1 MHEITT
7 ENLVLTARVAMVSQ
21 LGILYSLLL
30 LEYFFM
36 VQNQATSIQNPHIN
50 LVKQESLFLFFFF
63 FFIWRNRVTQK
74 LREWQCLGSN
84 PELLSYVPQS
94 VAAV

>member
-30 LEYFFM
+30 LEYFSM

-50 LVKQESLFLFFFF
+50 LVKQESLFLFY
-63 FFIWRNRVTQK
+63 IWINRVTQK

-84 PELLSYVPQS
+84 PEFLSYVPQS